1 MRTHWEKSIS
11 QTSYEQILKA
21 SKISGVHYFLG
32 KHESGYDLIV
42 DEPTNMMDELSENT
56 FKKNLSTI
64 VKDKTVIIVTHKPSL
79 LSIVDRLI
87 VVEDGK
93 VVADGPKEKIIA
105 SFGNKAKPTNTL
117 KATRVKRVPNE

>member
-1 MRTHWEKSIS
+1 
-11 QTSYEQILKA
+11 
-21 SKISGVHYFLG
+21 
-32 KHESGYDLIV
+32 
-42 DEPTNMMDELSENT
+42 
-56 FKKNLSTI
+56 
-64 VKDKTVIIVTHKPSL
+64 VIIVTHKRSL

-93 VVADGPKEKIIA
+93 VVADGPKEKIIS